1 MLDPGPQHCLSSR
14 QVQGL
19 TAETE
24 IRPYLLKVMLLLCT
38 LVSIIENQMSVQ
50 QVLYA

>member
-24 IRPYLLKVMLLLCT
+24 IRPKYLLKVMLLLCT
-38 LVSIIENQMSVQ
+38 LVSIIANQMSVQ
-50 QVLYA
+50 VLYA